1 MQSAN
6 ITLSDDKR
14 VTMREP
20 KVRDIRAVSSIASEE
35 EKEIALISNL
45 TGMMEEEIDDLSLAD
60 YAKLQDALSGF
71 MF

>member
-6 ITLSDDKR
+6 IILSDDKR

-45 TGMMEEEIDDLSLAD
+45 TGMTEEEIDDLSLAD